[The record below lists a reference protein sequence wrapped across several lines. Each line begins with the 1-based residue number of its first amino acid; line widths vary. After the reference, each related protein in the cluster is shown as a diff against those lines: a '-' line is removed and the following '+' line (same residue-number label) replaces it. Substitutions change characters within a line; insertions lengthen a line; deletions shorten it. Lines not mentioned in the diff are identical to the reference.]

1 MRRIVV
7 AALLLAV
14 PIFAQAQ
21 KVEERTTKLVHL
33 KFADPENL
41 RNIISQ
47 FGVNVSPNSSMKAMT
62 INGSPSQIAA
72 AEAAIQQL
80 DIAPKNLELVV
91 HFVIGS
97 DAPNPTGS
105 PVPAEIRDVITQL
118 KGTFTYKDYRMLDV
132 LTLRTRVGSNAET
145 TGILNAGPNP
155 RLSTFSIRNATVSDD
170 GTTIRIDRMHAGLRI
185 PMGQRTTE
193 TKSGTRT
200 GPEYLNTGID
210 QDVDVKEG
218 QKVVVGRASLE
229 GPEKA
234 LFLILTAKV
243 MQ

>member
-21 KVEERTTKLVHL
+21 KEDRTTKLVHL

-72 AEAAIQQL
+72 AEAAIQ
-80 DIAPKNLELVV
+80 
-91 HFVIGS
+91 H
-97 DAPNPTGS
+97 
-105 PVPAEIRDVITQL
+105 VITQL

-155 RLSTFSIRNATVSDD
+155 RLS
-170 GTTIRIDRMHAGLRI
+170 
-185 PMGQRTTE
+185 
-193 TKSGTRT
+193 
-200 GPEYLNTGID
+200 
-210 QDVDVKEG
+210 
-218 QKVVVGRASLE
+218 
-229 GPEKA
+229 
-234 LFLILTAKV
+234 
-243 MQ
+243 

>member
-14 PIFAQAQ
+14 PTFAQAQ
-21 KVEERTTKLVHL
+21 KEERTTKLVHL

-47 FGVNVSPNSSMKAMT
+47 FGVSVMPNSSMKAMS
-62 INGSPSQIAA
+62 INGFPSQIAA

-91 HFVIGS
+91 HFVVGT
-97 DAPNPTGS
+97 DAPSPTGS

-132 LTLRTRVGSNAET
+132 LTLRTRVGSRAET
-145 TGILNAGPNP
+145 TGILSAGPNP
-155 RLSTFSIRNATVSDD
+155 RLSTFSIMNATVSDD
-170 GTTIRIDRMHAGLRI
+170 GATIRIDRMHAGLRI
-185 PMGQRTTE
+185 PMGQRT
-193 TKSGTRT
+193 
-200 GPEYLNTGID
+200 
-210 QDVDVKEG
+210 
-218 QKVVVGRASLE
+218 
-229 GPEKA
+229 
-234 LFLILTAKV
+234 
-243 MQ
+243 